1 MGGWQKLELKI
12 VGEMEGE
19 REGNK
24 IRKKDKLG
32 KMKRRTK
39 RKRKRNNGKKKKNQL
54 QDERFII
61 FT

>member
-32 KMKRRTK
+32 KMKTRTK
-39 RKRKRNNGKKKKNQL
+39 RKRKRNNGK
-54 QDERFII
+54 
-61 FT
+61 